1 MHVEHSLLSN
11 WMPQPGL
18 NRSIKRFFERFASQ
32 DGTFWSSYC
41 RDAIFSKY
49 AEPDEKSAELRAS
62 AAYKKLWATEE
73 RNAATNH
80 RLRNTREFQSIIFTA
95 KQRISYVLGDCDL
108 NLIYPYFDFSN
119 GASQRLSRKESN
131 KFNKFNS
138 RSYVTESCLPYLD
151 ALYKSSELLSRD
163 VSRDCIAQRD
173 IQTAYG
179 NTLFTV
185 PKNDTIDRVCA
196 KEPDWN
202 MFFQKGFGGY
212 IRHRLKAKANIDL
225 NDQGVNRS
233 LAREGSIKNNL
244 ATLDLSAASDSI
256 SSELVYMLLPGDW
269 FKHLDNVR
277 SKQTRIDNKLHSW
290 QLFSTMGNGFTFEL
304 ESLIFYAIAWSICY
318 LKGIKGSLSVY
329 GDDII
334 CPSAAASELIAVLS
348 YLGFDINNEKTFIEG
363 PFRESCGGHYYN
375 GLDVTPIYIKK
386 PIRTLPEFILF
397 RNKFYKWATNNYLNP
412 IVDPRCREFL
422 SALDYQL
429 KDFGCLCSPY
439 YDQTIPS
446 TTIIANCFGG
456 SRLREKTGRKRFD
469 SQSAYNYWHFKR
481 EHTNEYESVVSKSTG
496 KLYIAKNR
504 ENSAVNRQVLWV
516 FNP

>member
-1 MHVEHSLLSN
+1 MYVEHSILSN

-49 AEPDEKSAELRAS
+49 AEPDEQSAELRAS

-80 RLRNTREFQSIIFTA
+80 RLRTTREFQCVIYTA

-119 GASQRLSRKESN
+119 GASQRLPRKRSN

-138 RSYVTESCLPYLD
+138 RSYITPSCLPYLD
-151 ALYKSSELLSRD
+151 ALYKGSEFLQSR
-163 VSRDCIAQRD
+163 IARD
-173 IQTAYG
+173 IQNQPDVQTAVG
-179 NTLFTV
+179 NMLFTV

-212 IRHRLKAKANIDL
+212 IRRQLKSRANIDL
-225 NDQGVNRS
+225 NDQSINRN
-233 LAREGSIKNNL
+233 LAREGSINNNL

-256 SSELVYMLLPGDW
+256 TDELVYMLLPNDW
-269 FKHLDNVR
+269 YKHLDSVR
-277 SKQTRIDNKLHSW
+277 SRYTLKDNKLVRW

-304 ESLIFYAIAWSICY
+304 ESLIFYALAWSICY
-318 LKGIKGSLSVY
+318 LKGIKGPLSVY

-334 CPSAAASELIAVLS
+334 CPVGAASELIAVLS
-348 YLGFDINNEKTFIEG
+348 YCGFETNQDKSFVEG

-375 GLDVTPIYIKK
+375 GLDVTPIYIKR
-386 PIRTLPEFILF
+386 PIRTLTDFILF
-397 RNKFYKWATNNYLNP
+397 RNKFYKWSTNNYLNP

-429 KDFGCLCSPY
+429 KDFDCLCSPY

-446 TTIIANCFGG
+446 TTIIASCFGG
-456 SRLREKTGRKRFD
+456 SRLREKTERKRFD
-469 SQSAYNYWHFKR
+469 YTAAYNYWHFR
-481 EHTNEYESVVSKSTG
+481 RQHTHEFECALSGSTG
-496 KLYIAKNR
+496 KLYVAENR